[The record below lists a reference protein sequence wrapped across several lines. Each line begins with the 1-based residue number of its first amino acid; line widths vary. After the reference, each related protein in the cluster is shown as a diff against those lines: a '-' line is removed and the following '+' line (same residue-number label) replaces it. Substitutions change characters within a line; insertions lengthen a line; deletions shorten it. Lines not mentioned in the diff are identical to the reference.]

1 MKKSSK
7 LNVGARFIEPAG
19 QIPPSTT
26 AGKALRSLPKKSRLE
41 VQAFLEYLK
50 AERNASPDTIR
61 AYRQDLNDFCG
72 FLERRLLK
80 KTDLAVLRVYLG
92 SLFQRNLSRA
102 TIIRKSAALRV
113 FFRFLSRKGTV
124 PTNPAIALHSPKNE
138 RRLPAFLEINQT
150 LSLLDETLKKGIS
163 RSPLRD
169 RAILELLY
177 SAGLRVSEMV
187 NLNLTEVDFVAGLA
201 RVRGKGR
208 KERLVPIGG
217 TALAALGE
225 YLSSGERPADVSFLF
240 GNRFGGRLTSRS
252 VERMLRKYAA
262 ACGLSGRITPH
273 TLRHSFATHL
283 LEAGADLRSIQ
294 EILGH
299 QNITTTQV
307 YTHLSTRHLK
317 KAYRNFF
324 PRS

>member
-1 MKKSSK
+1 MAP
-7 LNVGARFIEPAG
+7 ARGGLDGTQPAG
-19 QIPPSTT
+19 RMNPTPT
-26 AGKALRSLPKKSRLE
+26 KKGRRE
-41 VQAFLEYLK
+41 IQAFLEYLK

-61 AYRQDLNDFCG
+61 AYHQDLADFCK
-72 FLERRLLK
+72 FLAGRTLR

-102 TIIRKSAALRV
+102 TVIRRVAALRA
-113 FFRFLSRKGTV
+113 FFRFLSREKSV
-124 PTNPAIALHSPKNE
+124 LTNPAVALRSPKSE
-138 RRLPAFLEINQT
+138 RNLPVFLAISQT

-163 RSPLRD
+163 QFPLRD
-169 RAILELLY
+169 RAMLELLY

-187 NLNLTEVDFVAGLA
+187 GLNLIEIDFVAGLA

-217 TALAALGE
+217 TALAALNE
-225 YLSSGERPADVSFLF
+225 YLSSSERPVDAPFLF

-252 VERMLRKYAA
+252 VERILKKYAS

-283 LEAGADLRSIQ
+283 LEAGADLRAIQ

-307 YTHLSTRHLK
+307 YTHLSTNHLK
-317 KAYRNFF
+317 EAYRSFF
-324 PRS
+324 PRH